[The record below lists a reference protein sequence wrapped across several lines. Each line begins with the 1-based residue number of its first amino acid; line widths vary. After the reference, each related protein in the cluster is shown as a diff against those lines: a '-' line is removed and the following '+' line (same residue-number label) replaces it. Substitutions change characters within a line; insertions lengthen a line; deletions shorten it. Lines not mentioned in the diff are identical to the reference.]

1 MCLFSLL
8 LQTLSNLGILEALE
22 ILLVSS
28 FSGFCNDDD
37 DDGDD
42 DDDDDDMQMYLAC
55 LVVTG
60 CCQFFHHYTLCMYQG
75 CKNRPGPFPGRML

>member
-22 ILLVSS
+22 ILLVSL
-28 FSGFCNDDD
+28 FSGFCNNYDDDDDD
-37 DDGDD
+37 DDGDDD

-55 LVVTG
+55 LVGIG
-60 CCQFFHHYTLCMYQG
+60 CCQFFHHHALCGLWG
-75 CKNRPGPFPGRML
+75 CKN